1 MEGEDS
7 SAIVL
12 TRSER
17 LRLVSRP
24 IEFGTGTG
32 KTAIQ
37 GRIAELSMEGVDFCA
52 IVLTRSE
59 RLRLFSRR
67 SESAN

>member
-1 MEGEDS
+1 
-7 SAIVL
+7 VQL
-12 TRSER
+12 F
-17 LRLVSRP
+17 RLVQKDLDSLQEAQTAP

-32 KTAIQ
+32 KTATQ
-37 GRIAELSMEGVDFCA
+37 GRIAELSMEGVDSSA